1 MISLWYFPTCMNI
14 SLGLEGIAWAWTS
27 CNLLTNYPECGD
39 IHFGCNLQEAE
50 HVGAPKMSN
59 CCHLVF
65 CMRQTQHCS
74 ELKLRGTSHLRLCLI
89 GMSLRNEIMGLIK
102 RIWDWRSGF
111 KQDVLNNTIGGEV
124 LFFVLK
130 KMVKRSPWLIQVSQ
144 MNHRKTGA
152 T

>member
-65 CMRQTQHCS
+65 CMRDSALSRTKAKRDLSS
-74 ELKLRGTSHLRLCLI
+74 EA
-89 GMSLRNEIMGLIK
+89 
-102 RIWDWRSGF
+102 
-111 KQDVLNNTIGGEV
+111 V
-124 LFFVLK
+124 
-130 KMVKRSPWLIQVSQ
+130 P
-144 MNHRKTGA
+144 HRDEFEK
-152 T
+152 